1 MREEDAEEAI
11 YRKTRRRQE
20 EKEAFD
26 IRHRIRVKPLEEG
39 DIILRYDSV
48 REIDMSLR
56 RKLDFRWLGPYQ
68 IYSANK
74 EKGYY
79 RLKELKPDRALLR
92 RTFSR
97 SRLKLFYQRERYFY
111 SLDDAVSSPDSD
123 SYSDHLRDIEV

>member
-1 MREEDAEEAI
+1 MREKDAEEAI

-20 EKEAFD
+20 EKEAFNT
-26 IRHRIRVKPLEEG
+26 RHRIRVKPLEEG

-92 RTFSR
+92 GTFSK
-97 SRLKLFYQRERYFY
+97 SRLKLFY
-111 SLDDAVSSPDSD
+111 
-123 SYSDHLRDIEV
+123 